1 MTRFLA
7 LTALL
12 ILVFA
17 GGLYAAFRP
26 PGALPGLAPDVET
39 AEPGAVT
46 AEPQSREWRDG
57 MAAGNAA
64 LTAGAMAVAGRQFSL
79 AIALAQGRPS
89 HPALSAPL
97 TGLAAV
103 YREQNRLPESEDAYL
118 RALAITE
125 DAVGP
130 SHPDVATVL
139 MGLAKTVYGRG
150 RDKEAERLYDRA
162 LDVRLRTLGGDAL
175 AVAETL
181 EALGALYQAR
191 AMEVDADA
199 VFFEAAQI
207 RLRAAGR

>member
-17 GGLYAAFRP
+17 GGLYTAFRP
-26 PGALPGLAPDVET
+26 PGPGPDVEP
-39 AEPGAVT
+39 AGPA
-46 AEPQSREWRDG
+46 AAQAPQPREWRDV

-64 LTAGAMAVAGRQFSL
+64 LTAGDMAEAGRQFSL
-79 AIALAQGRPS
+79 AIALAQGRPF
-89 HPALSAPL
+89 HPALSGPL

-103 YREQNRLPESEDAYL
+103 YREQNRLEESEDAYL

-125 DAVGP
+125 DAVGMV
-130 SHPDVATVL
+130 HPDVATVL
-139 MGLAKTVYGRG
+139 MGLAKTVYWRS
-150 RDKEAERLYDRA
+150 RDMEAERLYDRA

-175 AVAETL
+175 VVAETL
-181 EALGALYQAR
+181 EALGDLYQAG
-191 AMEVDADA
+191 AMEVDADV

-207 RLRAAGR
+207 RLRAAAR